1 MEQGYFISRNI
12 GLYIFSKMITQ
23 LLQRMKSIVTI
34 VTYKVA
40 DAEKSHWRELLKR
53 IQADILSQDL
63 SPENCMLFHSFLL
76 PGTDREQRIYEK

>member
-34 VTYKVA
+34 VTYNVA
-40 DAEKSHWRELLKR
+40 DAEKSH
-53 IQADILSQDL
+53 
-63 SPENCMLFHSFLL
+63 
-76 PGTDREQRIYEK
+76 